1 MSTTCVGANDGERHG
16 EKLLKFETRRNK
28 LKMEEAE

>member
-1 MSTTCVGANDGERHG
+1 MFTGRVGANDGERHG
-16 EKLLKFETRRNK
+16 EKLLKFEIRSNK